1 MRKIIAIIPARYSSS
16 RFQGKPLA
24 KIKGKPMIQW
34 VYETISRID
43 EIDELYVA
51 TDDLRIAECVESFD
65 GKYIMTSDKHNSGSD
80 RIAEC
85 ALKININDDDIIL
98 NIQGDEPMIKEE
110 MVRELINAFNDEE
123 VYMATLK
130 KQIIDENEINNS
142 NVVKVITDINNDAIY
157 FSRSTIPN
165 NRENVDG
172 VKYYKHIG
180 VYAYKKSFLIKF
192 TELNESSIELIEKL
206 EQLRVIENGFK
217 IRVLET
223 EYQTIGVD
231 LPEHIAL
238 VENEI

>member
-217 IRVLET
+217 ISVLET